1 MAKKQLSFA
10 EKAAK
15 KNKKSDIKY
24 VKYVNSIRSE
34 KTGQWRFNERIIGL
48 DGGESLD
55 VALKRI
61 EEENNLLNIE
71 LSDLK
76 QAKGETEKV
85 ESSAQDDSSD
95 KKEAGET
102 VEMKVDDG
110 IMEQAD
116 LGESKETPEET
127 VEVTL
132 DGEST
137 EVVSKVE
144 ESVEVED
151 VDLSETV
158 EDTVQVID
166 KEPGEVDPEENET
179 TKSKVPPKAESS
191 EQ

>member
-24 VKYVNSIRSE
+24 VKYVNSVRSE
-34 KTGQWRFNERIIGL
+34 KSGQWRFNERIIGL

-61 EEENNLLNIE
+61 EEENNLLNID

-179 TKSKVPPKAESS
+179 TKSKVAPKAESS

>member
-24 VKYVNSIRSE
+24 VKYVNSVRSE

-61 EEENNLLNIE
+61 EEENNLLNID

-132 DGEST
+132 EGEST

-158 EDTVQVID
+158 EDTVQVIE

-179 TKSKVPPKAESS
+179 TKSKVAPKAESS

>member
-15 KNKKSDIKY
+15 KNTKSDRKY
-24 VKYVNSIRSE
+24 VKYVKSVRSE
-34 KTGQWRFNERIIGL
+34 KTRQWRFNERMIGL
-48 DGGESLD
+48 NGGESLD

-71 LSDLK
+71 LPDLK

-85 ESSAQDDSSD
+85 ESSVQIDSSE

-102 VEMKVDDG
+102 VEMKVDEG
-110 IMEQAD
+110 IMEESD
-116 LGESKETPEET
+116 LGESKETLEET

-158 EDTVQVID
+158 EDTVQEID

-179 TKSKVPPKAESS
+179 TKSKVAPKAESS

>member
-24 VKYVNSIRSE
+24 VKYVNSVRSE

-61 EEENNLLNIE
+61 EEENNLLNID

-144 ESVEVED
+144 ESIEVED

-158 EDTVQVID
+158 EDTVQIID

-179 TKSKVPPKAESS
+179 TKSKVAPKAESS

>member
-24 VKYVNSIRSE
+24 VKYVNSVRSE

-61 EEENNLLNIE
+61 EEENNLLNID

-116 LGESKETPEET
+116 LGESKETPGET

-179 TKSKVPPKAESS
+179 TKSKVAPKAESS

>member
-1 MAKKQLSFA
+1 
-10 EKAAK
+10 
-15 KNKKSDIKY
+15 
-24 VKYVNSIRSE
+24 
-34 KTGQWRFNERIIGL
+34 
-48 DGGESLD
+48 
-55 VALKRI
+55 
-61 EEENNLLNIE
+61 
-71 LSDLK
+71 
-76 QAKGETEKV
+76 
-85 ESSAQDDSSD
+85 
-95 KKEAGET
+95 
-102 VEMKVDDG
+102 
-110 IMEQAD
+110 QAD

-179 TKSKVPPKAESS
+179 TKSKVAPKAESS

>member
-24 VKYVNSIRSE
+24 VKYVNSVRSE

-61 EEENNLLNIE
+61 EEENNLLNID

-179 TKSKVPPKAESS
+179 TKSKVAPKAESS

>member
-24 VKYVNSIRSE
+24 VKYVNSVRSE

-48 DGGESLD
+48 NGGESLD

-71 LSDLK
+71 LPDLK

-85 ESSAQDDSSD
+85 ESSAQVDSSE

-110 IMEQAD
+110 IMEEAD
-116 LGESKETPEET
+116 LDESKETPEET

-144 ESVEVED
+144 ESVED

-158 EDTVQVID
+158 EDTVQEID

-179 TKSKVPPKAESS
+179 PKSKVAPKAESS
-191 EQ
+191 E

>member
-24 VKYVNSIRSE
+24 VKYVNSVRSE

-61 EEENNLLNIE
+61 EEENNLLNID

-179 TKSKVPPKAESS
+179 TKSKVAPKAESS
-191 EQ
+191 E

>member
-1 MAKKQLSFA
+1 M
-10 EKAAK
+10 
-15 KNKKSDIKY
+15 
-24 VKYVNSIRSE
+24 KYVNSVRSE

-48 DGGESLD
+48 NGGESLD

-61 EEENNLLNIE
+61 EEENNLLNID

-179 TKSKVPPKAESS
+179 PKSKVAPKAESS
-191 EQ
+191 E

>member
-24 VKYVNSIRSE
+24 VKYVNSVRSE

-61 EEENNLLNIE
+61 EEDNNLLNID

-179 TKSKVPPKAESS
+179 TKSKVAPKAESS
-191 EQ
+191 E

>member
-15 KNKKSDIKY
+15 KNQKSDIKY
-24 VKYVNSIRSE
+24 VKYVNSVRSE

-61 EEENNLLNIE
+61 EEENNLLNID

-179 TKSKVPPKAESS
+179 TKSKVAPKAESS

>member
-24 VKYVNSIRSE
+24 VKYVNSVRSE

-61 EEENNLLNIE
+61 EEENNLLNID
-71 LSDLK
+71 LSDLI

-179 TKSKVPPKAESS
+179 TKSKVAPKAESS

>member
-1 MAKKQLSFA
+1 M
-10 EKAAK
+10 
-15 KNKKSDIKY
+15 KY
-24 VKYVNSIRSE
+24 VGSVRSE

-48 DGGESLD
+48 NGGESLD

-71 LSDLK
+71 LPDLK

-85 ESSAQDDSSD
+85 ESSAQVDSSE

-110 IMEQAD
+110 IMGEAD

-158 EDTVQVID
+158 EDTVQEID
-166 KEPGEVDPEENET
+166 KEPGEVDPEKNET
-179 TKSKVPPKAESS
+179 PKSKVAPKAESS
-191 EQ
+191 E

>member
-1 MAKKQLSFA
+1 M
-10 EKAAK
+10 
-15 KNKKSDIKY
+15 
-24 VKYVNSIRSE
+24 
-34 KTGQWRFNERIIGL
+34 
-48 DGGESLD
+48 D

-61 EEENNLLNIE
+61 EEENNLLNID

-166 KEPGEVDPEENET
+166 KEPGECTGLENRHAHWA
-179 TKSKVPPKAESS
+179 SGGQIPPPPLVKNNYTGEVAEWLKAHAWKACLHSRVTWVRIPPS
-191 EQ
+191 PQL

>member
-24 VKYVNSIRSE
+24 VKYVNSVRSE

-61 EEENNLLNIE
+61 EEENNLLNID

-179 TKSKVPPKAESS
+179 TKSKVAPKAESS
-191 EQ
+191 KQ